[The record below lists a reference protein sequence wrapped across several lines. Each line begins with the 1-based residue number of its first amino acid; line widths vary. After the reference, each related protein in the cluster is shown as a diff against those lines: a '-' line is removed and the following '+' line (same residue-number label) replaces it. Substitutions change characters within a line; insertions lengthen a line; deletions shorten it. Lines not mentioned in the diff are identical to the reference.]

1 MKKKVQALREVFRI
15 LLLGFSWFALYG
27 IIPVTRNNLK

>member
-15 LLLGFSWFALYG
+15 LLLGFSLYG